1 MVLSSDCNLG
11 KYEKGSQRNRRSG
24 ENGRHH
30 CKYMISSAAEIGAV
44 VADKMEQMA
53 WEGEEGDF
61 LQKNWRACE
70 GREVEGK
77 LRVEIIRG

>member
-1 MVLSSDCNLG
+1 MVLSSDCDLG
-11 KYEKGSQRNRRSG
+11 KYKKGSQQNGRSG
-24 ENGRHH
+24 ENGRH
-30 CKYMISSAAEIGAV
+30 CCEYLISSVAEIGAV
-44 VADKMEQMA
+44 VADKMEQTA

-61 LQKNWRACE
+61 LQKNRRACK